1 MWTCTCASIV
11 FTIDISSDHSLVWF
25 VTSFSG
31 PWTNYNHDPRF
42 PLSAITMTVG
52 VSNQLIVPITLW
64 GNEPPT
70 HCISCI
76 FVTPDQKTIVTGC
89 NDGHICLWSV
99 DKKDGKWDPSS
110 ITPRCM
116 LFGHSAPVMCL
127 TNAISTF
134 ESSILVS
141 SSEAGLV
148 VLGSLF

>member
-1 MWTCTCASIV
+1 
-11 FTIDISSDHSLVWF
+11 
-25 VTSFSG
+25 
-31 PWTNYNHDPRF
+31 
-42 PLSAITMTVG
+42 MTVG

-99 DKKDGKWDPSS
+99 EKKDGKWDPSS

-127 TNAISTF
+127 TNASSTF

-141 SSEAGLV
+141 SSEAGYVIFKMSVSYSIFFREMSTWDINDGRCIETTRLQYIHTNIQV
-148 VLGSLF
+148 RKGF

>member
-1 MWTCTCASIV
+1 MKCAHARVCCIYRSQRV
-11 FTIDISSDHSLVWF
+11 EAEF
-25 VTSFSG
+25 VTYSDTKCNRRAMGRRKEF
-31 PWTNYNHDPRF
+31 F
-42 PLSAITMTVG
+42 LTMTVG

-70 HCISCI
+70 HCISAI

-99 DKKDGKWDPSS
+99 EKKDGRWDPSS
-110 ITPRCM
+110 ITPRYM

-127 TNAISTF
+127 TNASSTF

-141 SSEAGLV
+141 SSEAG
-148 VLGSLF
+148 